1 MVVMTKSIKVD
12 FAPGEHVET
21 AIKDAMNMAAFTG
34 RQVKFKFNDIPMT
47 IDPPDWAFL
56 GYKFNISPKDGGWAK
71 EIRNKAGWYLS
82 EYQDKAEERDRRF
95 FKKLQKENRG
105 KKKTSRKGKKDCATC
120 EEECALR
127 GDR

>member
-12 FAPGEHVET
+12 FAPGEHIKT
-21 AIKDAMNMAAFTG
+21 AIKDAMDMAAFTG

-82 EYQDKAEERDRRF
+82 EYQDKAEERNRRF
-95 FKKLQKENRG
+95 FKKLQKEKSRG
-105 KKKTSRKGKKDCATC
+105 KKKTFDKGKDCATC